1 MKISAVN
8 VYLVRAGLHPVLA
21 EVVTDAGLSGVGE
34 AAIAY
39 GHGATAAAGMIKDL
53 AENILIG
60 RDPFRIEE
68 VWSEFYDHTFWAKGG
83 GGAIVFAGIS
93 ALETALWD
101 IKGKALGVPIYEML
115 GGAFRSDVRVYAN
128 GWNFRAMGAEDF
140 ARAADRP
147 LADGYDALKCYPLA
161 VPREGGGIRHV
172 TRRMVDRDFADL
184 AFERVKALRRVVGP
198 KVEIMLDLSGGLTP
212 DETIRLCQRWEE
224 LDITFIEEPCDP
236 FDIGALE
243 KIAGA
248 VGIPIA
254 LGERLYTRYAFRPVL
269 ESQAADILQPDIGN
283 TGGIM
288 EVKKIAAMAEA
299 YSMRLQPH
307 ICASPVST
315 AAALQIDA
323 CVPNFFIQELYP
335 YRPDEHWAIVDD
347 APERHVKGGRMP
359 IPARPGLGI
368 ELVAEKAKP
377 FLWAACGARRPSAT

>member
-1 MKISAVN
+1 VKVVQVN
-8 VYLVRAGLHPVLA
+8 VYLVRAGGLHPVLA
-21 EVVTDAGLSGVGE
+21 EVLTDTGLSGIGE

-53 AENILIG
+53 AETILLG

-68 VWSEFYDHTFWAKGG
+68 IWSEMYDHTFWAKGG

-101 IKGKALGVPIYEML
+101 IKGKALGVPVYEL
-115 GGAFRSDVRVYAN
+115 IGGAFREDIRVYAN
-128 GWNFRAMGAEDF
+128 GWNFRALAAEDF
-140 ARAADRP
+140 ARAAERP
-147 LADGYDALKCYPLA
+147 LSDGYDALKCYPLA

-172 TRRMVDRDFADL
+172 TRRMVDRDFAAL
-184 AFERVKALRRVVGP
+184 AYERVKALRRLAGP

-224 LDITFIEEPCDP
+224 LDIAFVEEPCDP

-243 KIAGA
+243 KIAA
-248 VGIPIA
+248 ATSIPIA
-254 LGERLYTRYAFRPVL
+254 LGERLYSRYAFRPVL
-269 ESQAADILQPDIGN
+269 EAQAADILQPDIGN

-288 EVKKIAAMAEA
+288 ETKKIAAMAEM
-299 YSMRLQPH
+299 YSMRVQPH

-323 CVPNFFIQELYP
+323 CVPNVFIQELYP
-335 YRPDEHWAIVDD
+335 YRPDEHWEIVDA
-347 APERHVKGGRMP
+347 APERLVKNGRMP

-368 ELVAEKAKP
+368 ELVTEKIRP
-377 FLWAACGARRPSAT
+377 FLWAASGG